1 MQSPEASGFAR
12 FGGFLLLVSLVL
24 PYFALSFVGLGG
36 FNFRLNTVDKGAL
49 VLVAAYGLLALAQV
63 RFSTRETMAMIYL
76 IVGVLFTGA
85 LIYKIWISP
94 PGSAPISDIPGN
106 AGDLTVN
113 GQKLDLGNVS
123 TQDVLKAFGATLRPT
138 YGAYV
143 AMLGSAFFTFG
154 AFLEWRKSGAA
165 NSGAYGGQLQNS
177 QQLAQPHGG
186 LQQQPAVAQGYQ
198 QPSFAPQQPPVNAAP
213 DPFAPPA
220 AVPANPQAAV
230 AQPAPAQ
237 APQAIPQ
244 RPPGC

>member
-85 LIYKIWISP
+85 LIYKLWISP
-94 PGSAPISDIPGN
+94 PGSAPIGDIPVS
-106 AGDLTVN
+106 AGKITIN
-113 GQKLDLGNVS
+113 GQDTDLGNVS
-123 TQDVLKAFGATLRPT
+123 TQDVLKTFGATLKPT

-143 AMLGSAFFTFG
+143 AMVGSAFFTVG
-154 AFLEWRKSGAA
+154 AFIEWRKSGAQSA
-165 NSGAYGGQLQNS
+165 GAHGAQLQQQ
-177 QQLAQPHGG
+177 QQLAQPQVQP
-186 LQQQPAVAQGYQ
+186 QQRPAAAPGYQ
-198 QPSFAPQQPPVNAAP
+198 QPAYSQQPSPAARP
-213 DPFAPPA
+213 DPFAPPV
-220 AVPANPQAAV
+220 AVAANPQAAV
-230 AQPAPAQ
+230 AQPVPSE

>member
-36 FNFRLNTVDKGAL
+36 FSFRLNTVDKGAL

-94 PGSAPISDIPGN
+94 PGSAPIGDIPGN

-123 TQDVLKAFGATLRPT
+123 TQDVLKAFGATLKPT

-143 AMLGSAFFTFG
+143 AMLGSAFFTVG
-154 AFLEWRKSGAA
+154 AFLEWRKSGTAS
-165 NSGAYGGQLQNS
+165 SGAYGEQLQNL
-177 QQLAQPHGG
+177 QQLAQPQGG
-186 LQQQPAVAQGYQ
+186 PLQQPAAAPSYQ
-198 QPSFAPQQPPVNAAP
+198 QQSYSPQQAPASAVP

-220 AVPANPQAAV
+220 VVSAHPQAAV
-230 AQPAPAQ
+230 AQPAPTD